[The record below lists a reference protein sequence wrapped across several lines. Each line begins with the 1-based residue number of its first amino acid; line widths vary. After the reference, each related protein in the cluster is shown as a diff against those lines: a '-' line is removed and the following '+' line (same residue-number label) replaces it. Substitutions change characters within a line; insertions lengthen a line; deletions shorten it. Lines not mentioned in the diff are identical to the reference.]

1 MKLSKL
7 LIKYNLITMEELE
20 KAKTLQKNN
29 KLSLKENLIQMG
41 LISEEQISKA
51 MARELKVKYV
61 DLTTYDIKEE
71 ACKLLPEKIV
81 RQYNLLPL
89 DWQGDRLLVA
99 MENPL
104 DIIAMQDVKLYTGK
118 NIIPVMSSKGELEN
132 AIGRFYNTS
141 EDVEKAIS
149 EFEAS
154 HVKEREE
161 ALEESAAVTNAPV
174 VRLVKSII
182 LDAVKIRTS
191 DIHIEPFEKKVRVR
205 CRVDGDLKEVLTLD
219 KALHNGIVTRIK
231 IIGGMDIS
239 ERRIPQDGRV
249 ETVIDGKAVDMR
261 ISILPTVYGEKI
273 VIRLLDRN
281 GIVVSKEKL
290 GFSKENLAAFDEIIK
305 VPEGII
311 LLTGPTG
318 SGKTTTLYAVLKELN
333 SINKNIITLEDPVEY
348 RLEGVNQV
356 QVNPKAGLTF
366 AGGLRSILR
375 QDPDIVMLGEIRDE
389 ETAQIAIRAAITGHV
404 VLSTLHTNDTASTIS
419 RLVDMGI
426 PTYMVSS
433 AVVGIVAQRLIKKIC
448 PKCAEEYES
457 TEEEM
462 EILGL
467 KKPVMLRKGK
477 GCNFCGNSGYAGR
490 TGIHEILVLNREMKA
505 MINQGKSVDIIK
517 QAAISQGMSTLSKS
531 AGELVLKGITTV
543 EQMLK
548 ITYSVDE

>member
-1 MKLSKL
+1 MKLLRL
-7 LIKYNLITMEELE
+7 LIQDNIISIEDLE
-20 KAKTLQKNN
+20 KAKRLQRTN
-29 KLSLKENLIQMG
+29 KLSLKDNLVQMG
-41 LISEEQISKA
+41 AVTEEQLSKV
-51 MARELKVKYV
+51 MAKELKINYV
-61 DLTTYDIKEE
+61 DLTTYDVNEE
-71 ACKLLPEKIV
+71 ACRLLPEKIV
-81 RQYNLLPL
+81 RKYNLLPI
-89 DWQGDRLLVA
+89 DWQGDKLLVA

-104 DIIAMQDVKLYTGK
+104 DIIAMQDVKLYSGK
-118 NIIPVMSSKGELEN
+118 TVIPVMCSKGELEN
-132 AIGRFYNTS
+132 AITRFYNTS

-149 EFEAS
+149 EFEAT
-154 HVKEREE
+154 HVKEDESD
-161 ALEESAAVTNAPV
+161 LEESSAVTNAPV

-249 ETVIDGKAVDMR
+249 ETKIDGRAVDMR

-281 GIVVSKEKL
+281 GIVVTKDKL
-290 GFSKENLAAFDEIIK
+290 GFSKENLAAFDDIIK

-366 AGGLRSILR
+366 ASGLRSILR
-375 QDPDIVMLGEIRDE
+375 QDPDVVMLGEIRDE

-433 AVVGIVAQRLIKKIC
+433 AVVGIVAQRLIKKVC
-448 PKCAEEYES
+448 PKCAVEYQS
-457 TEEEM
+457 TKDEM
-462 EILGL
+462 DVLGL
-467 KKPVMLRKGK
+467 KRPVILRKGR
-477 GCNFCGNSGYAGR
+477 GCNFCGGSGYAGR
-490 TGIHEILVLNREMKA
+490 TGIHEILVLNREL
-505 MINQGKSVDIIK
+505 KSMVNKGAGVDTIK
-517 QAAISQGMSTLSKS
+517 QLAVKNGMSTLSKS
-531 AGELVLKGITTV
+531 ARELVLRGVTTV

-548 ITYSVDE
+548 VTYSVDE